1 MNDSIPE
8 WVEAYIGIPFVSG
21 GRDIGTGLDCYGLF
35 RLVMNNHY
43 GKNLPALDVGY
54 KDACNPA
61 ETNKIYA
68 KNKPLIAGRRI
79 AQPVPGCGVV
89 LKYSGLPTHVGVYV
103 GGGYILHTTA
113 QTGAVLEAVGS
124 PHIRCRIEGFY
135 NVN

>member
-1 MNDSIPE
+1 MRDILPC
-8 WVEAYIGIPFVSG
+8 WAGDYIGIPFVSG
-21 GRDIGTGLDCYGLF
+21 GRDPDTGLDCYGLF
-35 RLVMNNHY
+35 RLVMNDRY
-43 GKNLPALDVGY
+43 GKKLPALDAGY
-54 KDACNPA
+54 KDACNPS

-68 KNKPLIAGRRI
+68 KNKPLIAGSRI

-113 QTGAVLEAVGS
+113 QTGAVLESVDS
-124 PHIRCRIEGFY
+124 PQIRCRIEGYY